1 MRITA
6 TARHQRSAA
15 FTLLEML
22 VVILIIGIL
31 SSALAVNVPKW
42 IDNAKMT
49 ASEANMKKIFMYLTE
64 FQGNNSSLPSDSGQ
78 RFFLRPWKDGQIERV
93 EQNAEIFFS
102 PAWPFAQC
110 AMDMGY
116 ESGELDIVE
125 YLSDWDAIGPGYTSY
140 AGFSARGDRESRRN
154 LQQNPGSTTIVSDA
168 SWWHRTAMIYMT
180 ADGYIHRL
188 TKAEALEA
196 TGLTEEDLQ
205 FLEPGPGCEV
215 TELQTVTND

>member
-1 MRITA
+1 MRIPLPQSV
-6 TARHQRSAA
+6 RRSAA

-31 SSALAVNVPKW
+31 SSALAINVPKW

-64 FQGNNSSLPSDSGQ
+64 YQGNTGNWPADSGQ

-102 PAWPFAQC
+102 PAWGFEQC
-110 AMDMGY
+110 ALDMGY
-116 ESGELDIVE
+116 QPDEIDIVE
-125 YLSDWDAIGPGYTSY
+125 YLNDWDAIGPGYTSY
-140 AGFSARGDRESRRN
+140 AGFSSRGDRESRRS

-168 SWWHRTAMIYMT
+168 AWYHRNAMIYMT
-180 ADGYIHRL
+180 ADGYLHRL
-188 TKAEALEA
+188 LSAEATDA
-196 TGLTEEDLQ
+196 TGLTEEDLMYI
-205 FLEPGPGCEV
+205 EPGPGCEV
-215 TELQTVTND
+215 PELQTVSND